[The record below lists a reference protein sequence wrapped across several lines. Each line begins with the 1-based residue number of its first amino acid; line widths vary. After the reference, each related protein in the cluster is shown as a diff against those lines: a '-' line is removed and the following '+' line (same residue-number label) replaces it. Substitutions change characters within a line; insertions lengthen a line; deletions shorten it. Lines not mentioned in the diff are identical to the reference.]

1 MEKIKLDPIFDRKAS
16 SKNFIFVNCSTDYKG
31 QLNILFVEDR
41 YDNKTDNGM
50 FFKIVPDKPQNYE
63 LITLINTTI
72 KSYYLKSQSINYTS
86 AFQINGNSFLF
97 ACGRSHY
104 KNKND
109 YDKNCKI
116 FDQNG
121 KKIREFCIGD
131 GIQEIQTNKNSEIWV
146 SYFPIGKSG
155 LICFDINGNICY
167 EYKPMND
174 NLFISDCYA
183 LNVFSENEV
192 YIYFYTEFFLLKILN
207 KQIDRYWKF
216 PIIGSDTIVISGNK
230 VLSDGG
236 YDKRQ
241 DFILFE
247 VNKKIKKLKKYRFI
261 TEKGEL
267 LSSVCHS
274 QKDKLFFWNDN
285 KLYSVCITDL
295 F

>member
-1 MEKIKLDPIFDRKAS
+1 
-16 SKNFIFVNCSTDYKG
+16 
-31 QLNILFVEDR
+31 
-41 YDNKTDNGM
+41 
-50 FFKIVPDKPQNYE
+50 
-63 LITLINTTI
+63 
-72 KSYYLKSQSINYTS
+72 
-86 AFQINGNSFLF
+86 
-97 ACGRSHY
+97 
-104 KNKND
+104 
-109 YDKNCKI
+109 
-116 FDQNG
+116 
-121 KKIREFCIGD
+121 
-131 GIQEIQTNKNSEIWV
+131 
-146 SYFPIGKSG
+146 
-155 LICFDINGNICY
+155 
-167 EYKPMND
+167 MND